1 MNKQRKINVKS
12 VFPGIPTIM
21 ARFVV
26 KGSPFSRD
34 FDSTLPL
41 HIFLIF
47 VNQEICGRECRYTV
61 YIQMAVTESNSKVVC
76 DGDVRTTPLETYKE
90 SKKKITKEGTQAD
103 GSQCAQGPPPGRKE
117 ARRMFLCEG
126 EARKT

>member
-12 VFPGIPTIM
+12 VFPGISTIM
-21 ARFVV
+21 TRFVG
-26 KGSPFSRD
+26 KKSPFSRD
-34 FDSTLPL
+34 FDSTLLL
-41 HIFLIF
+41 HTFLIF

-76 DGDVRTTPLETYKE
+76 DGDVRTIPLETYKE

-103 GSQCAQGPPPGRKE
+103 GSQCAQGPPPGREE